1 MSNLSILQRN
11 MLETMSEDAQVLYLR
26 GCERDEWAACQMA
39 WEWDR
44 IDRTLTLRWP
54 LASAST
60 VWGMTPASASS
71 SASASTAATSRRG
84 GPPMPATDRCE
95 SGACL
100 SRALSI
106 IARLRAFERE
116 LEDRR
121 LAAEC
126 DAELIQTH
134 NEGDA

>member
-1 MSNLSILQRN
+1 MKPS
-11 MLETMSEDAQVLYLR
+11 
-26 GCERDEWAACQMA
+26 
-39 WEWDR
+39 
-44 IDRTLTLRWP
+44 
-54 LASAST
+54 
-60 VWGMTPASASS
+60 
-71 SASASTAATSRRG
+71 
-84 GPPMPATDRCE
+84 CE

-100 SRALSI
+100 PRALSI

-134 NEGDA
+134 REEDA